1 VSEGQ
6 KQRQKGRKRGTPVV
20 LVLHG
25 PSGVGKESVI
35 AGLQRAIPIHRATST
50 TDRAPRPGE
59 RDGVDYHFVTTE
71 EFERRIRE
79 GAFAEHARV
88 YGDWKGL
95 ERREIEGPIQVGRD
109 VIIRTDVQGARTWRE
124 RLEGAVSV
132 VIVAVAHDLDAE
144 QHRSVT
150 RERIIGRDGKLPP
163 EVLSTRLNEVD
174 EEIADLPNNDYVVVN
189 GEDGLEDAVAEILE
203 IIERER
209 MNPSRPRPRFVEAS
223 RT

>member
-1 VSEGQ
+1 VTEAQ
-6 KQRQKGRKRGTPVV
+6 KRTRKARKGGNPVV

-35 AGLQRAIPIHRATST
+35 AGLQRAIPIHRAMST

-71 EFERRIRE
+71 EFERRIQE

-95 ERREIEGPIQVGRD
+95 ERREIEGPIQMGRD
-109 VIIRTDVQGARTWRE
+109 VIIRTDVQGARTWRQ
-124 RLEGAVSV
+124 RLAGAVSV
-132 VIVAVAHDLDAE
+132 VIVAVAQELDAE

-150 RERIIGRDGKLPP
+150 RARILGRDGELPP
-163 EVLSTRLNEVD
+163 DVLSTRLNEVD

-209 MNPSRPRPRFVEAS
+209 TNPSRPSPRFIRAS
-223 RT
+223 RA